1 MNEKQKFSER
11 LRQSLRNANIDS
23 HSPTR
28 LTLKFNLRYRGAPV
42 STQAV
47 RKWLEGKTIPSQ
59 DKLVV
64 LAQWLNVSAHWLRFG
79 TKDEPL
85 TQPRKKR
92 GKEEVFKFGE
102 FSDLAVD
109 FNKLGD
115 KHKLLVKEI
124 IQGLLALRDKDKNS

>member
-11 LRQSLRNANIDS
+11 LRQSLRTANIES

-28 LTLKFNLRYRGAPV
+28 LTLKFNLRYEGTPV
-42 STQAV
+42 SAQAV
-47 RKWLEGKTIPSQ
+47 RKWLEGNAIPSQ
-59 DKLVV
+59 DKLIV

-79 TKDEPL
+79 TKSEAP

-92 GKEEVFKFGE
+92 GKEEAFKFGD

-109 FNKLGD
+109 FNKLED
-115 KHKLLVKEI
+115 KHKLVVKEV
-124 IQGLLALRDKDKNS
+124 IQGLLAIKKNDKKG